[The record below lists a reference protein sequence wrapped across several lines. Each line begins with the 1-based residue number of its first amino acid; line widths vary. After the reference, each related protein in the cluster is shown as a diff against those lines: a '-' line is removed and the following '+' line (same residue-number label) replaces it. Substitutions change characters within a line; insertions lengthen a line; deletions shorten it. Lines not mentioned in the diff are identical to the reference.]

1 MVGWIILGVILALLL
16 LILLIPVGADLG
28 YEGGKLHVS
37 AKLGPML
44 VQIFPRQRGE
54 GKPKKEK
61 KPKKKKEEPQEEEE
75 EEEQEKKPKKKRSLP
90 FNRDEILELL
100 QIALKTLGKFG
111 RAWRVDRFLL
121 HFTAAS
127 QDPYDTAMMS
137 AYADSAV
144 AALAPLCRQTFKVKD
159 SDVWTAVDFTRDFP
173 EVEIGLAL
181 TINLWRIFGVVNC
194 LLFGALKVLLKSKKR
209 RKQEAKAAK
218 QSGETEPKDETKAP
232 ENGSDTAAETATA
245 GIGAQ
250 DPAGA
255 AETGAGDAAAKS
267 PAQEATETPSAPDK
281 QEKRDK

>member
-1 MVGWIILGVILALLL
+1 MVGWIILGVILAIIL

-44 VQIFPRQRGE
+44 VQIFPRQRRE

-61 KPKKKKEEPQEEEE
+61 KPKKKKEKPKEEEA
-75 EEEQEKKPKKKRSLP
+75 EEEQEKKPKKRRSLP

-137 AYADSAV
+137 AYADSTV
-144 AALAPLCRQTFKVKD
+144 AGLAPLCRQTFKVKD

-218 QSGETEPKDETKAP
+218 QSGETEPTDETGAP
-232 ENGSDTAAETATA
+232 STGDAAAETAPA
-245 GIGAQ
+245 GDGAQ
-250 DPAGA
+250 ETAGA
-255 AETGAGDAAAKS
+255 AETGPGDAAAETS
-267 PAQEATETPSAPDK
+267 PAQEATETPSAPDT
-281 QEKRDK
+281 QEKRDE